1 MTDVGRRLAE
11 VLPRGRHR
19 VMEGQERVVPPEVL
33 VPVLTGFFVDWYP
46 KKGGFNVRTANLDDR
61 HLLR

>member
-19 VMEGQERVVPPEVL
+19 VMEGQEHVVPPEVL
-33 VPVLTGFFVDWYP
+33 VPVLTGFFVD
-46 KKGGFNVRTANLDDR
+46 
-61 HLLR
+61 